1 MEELQGQER
10 REYVRT
16 PLFVDVEFAIVG
28 RDEYEAVRQSEQQ
41 ARRRGRATFSFDQ
54 GGQYEADSSFYS
66 GMIDFLIDIDHKLDR
81 MLRLMS
87 RLSGLESPAYSDD
100 KGDDVFFAGQGLDIS
115 GAGMGII
122 CDKALEEGQI
132 IKANFMIPRF
142 PVIPLVVFGEVVR
155 VTPVQEGDRQ
165 RFNVFLGFIDLDE
178 EDREKII
185 SYTFQVQRDTIRKEK
200 KNNNT

>member
-1 MEELQGQER
+1 MEESQSQER
-10 REYVRT
+10 REYVRA
-16 PLFVDVEFAIVG
+16 PLFVDVEFAVVS

-41 ARRRGRATFSFDQ
+41 ARRRAIFSFDQ
-54 GGQYEADSSFYS
+54 GGQHEADSSFYS
-66 GMIDFLIDIDHKLDR
+66 GMVDFLIDIDHKLDR

-100 KGDDVFFAGQGLDIS
+100 KGKGDEVFFAGQGLDIS

-155 VTPVQEGDRQ
+155 VAPVQEGGRQ